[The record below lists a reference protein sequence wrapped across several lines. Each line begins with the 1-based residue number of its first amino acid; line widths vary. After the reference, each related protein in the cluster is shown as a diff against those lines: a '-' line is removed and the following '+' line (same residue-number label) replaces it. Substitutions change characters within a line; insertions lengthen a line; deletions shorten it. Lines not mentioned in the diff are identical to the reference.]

1 MSHHNWIVERESSY
15 EALYHNAEIERE
27 AQYVVE
33 DVNRIYM
40 KVGKADS
47 MAGDFFQSDR
57 ILPQKGGTLFV
68 VVEDHL
74 ISFSSPT
81 ILL

>member
-1 MSHHNWIVERESSY
+1 VSHHNWIVERESSY

-27 AQYVVE
+27 AQHVLD
-33 DVNRIYM
+33 DVNMIYM

-57 ILPQKGGTLFV
+57 ILPQRGTLFV